1 MAVRSLY
8 IPPVNT
14 VPHGRSLCIP
24 PVNTVPHGNHTTVH
38 SSSQHSTTWQSG
50 HCAFHQ
56 STQYHMAARLLYI
69 PPVNTAPH
77 GRSLYIPPVNT
88 VLHGSQ
94 ITVHS
99 TSQHSTTWRSDHC
112 TFHQS
117 TQYHMA
123 VRSLY
128 SLSQS
133 TQYHMAVRLKACQKE
148 VGLGVQQRTLL
159 KDVQKKDCW
168 KNNWRDYSR
177 KTAGERH
184 AKERL
189 LKKDYWRMT
198 AEKKKRLF
206 KKEWWRKMCW
216 KKTAEEGLV
225 KKVCW
230 NQTKRRGVLPVQ
242 AAGDTVPACRPSALS
257 PDSGQHRLAPAGR
270 RRSSQAAPGLF
281 LVTRVASGT
290 AAGTAMQAHSQQFII
305 RLITTTHSTWG

>member
-1 MAVRSLY
+1 M
-8 IPPVNT
+8 
-14 VPHGRSLCIP
+14 
-24 PVNTVPHGNHTTVH
+24 
-38 SSSQHSTTWQSG
+38 
-50 HCAFHQ
+50 
-56 STQYHMAARLLYI
+56 
-69 PPVNTAPH
+69 
-77 GRSLYIPPVNT
+77 
-88 VLHGSQ
+88 
-94 ITVHS
+94 
-99 TSQHSTTWRSDHC
+99 
-112 TFHQS
+112 
-117 TQYHMA
+117 
-123 VRSLY
+123 
-128 SLSQS
+128 
-133 TQYHMAVRLKACQKE
+133 QYHMAVRLKACQKE

-198 AEKKKRLF
+198 AEKEKKTVQ
-206 KKEWWRKMCW
+206 EWWRKMCW
-216 KKTAEEGLV
+216 KKAAEEGLV

-230 NQTKRRGVLPVQ
+230 NQTKRRGILPVQ

-257 PDSGQHRLAPAGR
+257 PGSGQRRLAPAGR

-305 RLITTTHSTWG
+305 RLITTTHSTWGQGWKWGYNYNTFHLGTGMEVDAKKEEKKEKLKNNNTVLPGQHSPCHSTWWQTGIWAESEVAQHTVPCKQMPYNNQSHT